1 MDEMRPCPHYGA
13 TTAPSLEQNH
23 TALFKLAHYPLI
35 TKLYKIALKREI
47 SNCLEGFRG
56 RPTMAKHKPAQD
68 EKGRF
73 LTGNSGGGR
82 PKGSRNQLGEAFV
95 ADLYADWQANG
106 ADTIARVR
114 EERPQ
119 DYLKVLASILP
130 KDVNLNVSRFDH
142 MTEAELDAE
151 ITRLD
156 LAPEKRPPRLI
167 V

>member
-1 MDEMRPCPHYGA
+1 MCIRDR
-13 TTAPSLEQNH
+13 
-23 TALFKLAHYPLI
+23 
-35 TKLYKIALKREI
+35 
-47 SNCLEGFRG
+47 
-56 RPTMAKHKPAQD
+56 HKPQQD

-119 DYLKVLASILP
+119 DYLKVVASILP

-156 LAPEKRPPRLI
+156 REAPTVPI
-167 V
+167 